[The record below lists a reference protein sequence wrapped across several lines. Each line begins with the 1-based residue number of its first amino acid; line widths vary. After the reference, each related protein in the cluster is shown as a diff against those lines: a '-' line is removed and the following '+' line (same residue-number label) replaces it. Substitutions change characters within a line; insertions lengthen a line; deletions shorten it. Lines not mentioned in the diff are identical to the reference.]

1 MLGFRPLPGGPFTGQ
16 SRLLHHRQLLMETFI
31 EIPAKGSQD
40 YDYLVSLSLVVPNAF
55 NALSKGQVSHFVS
68 LYPKISACCFF
79 ML

>member
-1 MLGFRPLPGGPFTGQ
+1 
-16 SRLLHHRQLLMETFI
+16 METFI

-55 NALSKGQVSHFVS
+55 NALSKGQVNHFVS